1 MCWLAVAYLVNF
13 LDDGCQSLE
22 EEWEVK
28 EPLVH
33 ALHGSEE
40 KLLTALY
47 HLTEHELKILR
58 LHIDLAWL
66 YTEHMKAQ
74 KCYIEL
80 MFYSLH

>member
-58 LHIDLAWL
+58 LHIYLAWL
-66 YTEHMKAQ
+66 YIYRTHESTKV
-74 KCYIEL
+74 
-80 MFYSLH
+80 LHRVDVL

>member
-1 MCWLAVAYLVNF
+1 MSWHAVAYLINF
-13 LDDGCQSLE
+13 LDNGCQSLE
-22 EEWEVK
+22 EEWEVE

-33 ALHGSEE
+33 ALHRGEE

-66 YTEHMKAQ
+66 YAEQMKIQ
-74 KCYIEL
+74 GTTVHYIAL
-80 MFYSLH
+80 L